1 MLSDLNQQGLQ
12 DRAVG
17 LQLFVGAVRLLQQGV
32 DCGNG
37 LRKDEQSG
45 RVTGRPEALA
55 VQASQ
60 RASK

>member
-37 LRKDEQSG
+37 LRKDEQKG
-45 RVTGRPEALA
+45 RITGAARSAGC
-55 VQASQ
+55 ASEP
-60 RASK
+60 ASK